1 MTKTRYVAL
10 LRGVNVA
17 GRGKVKMVD
26 LRQVFDALGYLDV
39 ATYIQS
45 GNVIFTSDGR
55 VAAGAI
61 ERAIEADLG
70 MNVTVVLRTSA
81 QLESVVRRNPF
92 TDVDTAKV
100 YVGFMPKRPPA
111 AAVRSLDRERFSPD
125 DVVVDRSELYFHL
138 PNGMGRAKLPDY
150 VARQLKLPTTVRNW
164 NTVTK
169 LVDLVTA

>member
-1 MTKTRYVAL
+1 MTTTRYVAL

-17 GRGKVKMVD
+17 GRGTVKMDD
-26 LRQVFDALGYLDV
+26 LRHVFDALGYDDV

-45 GNVIFTSDGR
+45 GNVIFTSDGP
-55 VAAGAI
+55 VDAGTV

-81 QLESVVRRNPF
+81 QLKGVVRRNPF
-92 TDVDTAKV
+92 TDVDTSKLHI
-100 YVGFMPKRPPA
+100 GFMAERPPA

-125 DVVVDRSELYFHL
+125 DVVVDGGELYFHL
-138 PNGMGRAKLPDY
+138 PNGIGRSKLPVY
-150 VARQLKLPTTVRNW
+150 VGRQLKVPTTVRNW

>member
-1 MTKTRYVAL
+1 MTTTRYVAL

-17 GRGKVKMVD
+17 GRRKVKMD
-26 LRQVFDALGYLDV
+26 ELRGVFDALGYVDV
-39 ATYIQS
+39 TTYIQS
-45 GNVIFTSDGR
+45 GNVIFASAAR
-55 VAAGAI
+55 VDAGAV

-92 TDVDTAKV
+92 TDVDTSKLH
-100 YVGFMPKRPPA
+100 VGFMSERPPV

-125 DVVVDRSELYFHL
+125 DVVVDGGELYFHL
-138 PNGMGRAKLPDY
+138 PNGMGRSKLPDY
-150 VARQLKLPTTVRNW
+150 VGRQLEVPTTVRNW

-169 LVDLVTA
+169 LVDLATA

>member
-17 GRGKVKMVD
+17 GRGKVKMAD
-26 LRQVFDALGYLDV
+26 LRHVFDALGYQDV

-45 GNVIFTSDGR
+45 GNVIFTSSGH
-55 VAAGAI
+55 VVAGAI
-61 ERAIEADLG
+61 EHAIEVDLG

-92 TDVDTAKV
+92 TGVDTSKV
-100 YVGFMPKRPPA
+100 HVGFMPKRPPA
-111 AAVRSLDRERFSPD
+111 VAVRTLDRERFSPE
-125 DVVVDRSELYFHL
+125 DVVVDGSELYFHL
-138 PNGMGRAKLPDY
+138 PNGMGRSKLPDY
-150 VARQLKLPTTVRNW
+150 VARQLKVPTTIRNW

-169 LVDLVTA
+169 LVDLVRA